1 MTLSST
7 NVLGHIESYFGENGV
22 QRPQVGHNSY
32 KGSVNLAFLS
42 ADMELTCKTTF
53 IEDFKRVSQ
62 CVDVPSCFVK
72 HH

>member
-1 MTLSST
+1 MCWVILRT
-7 NVLGHIESYFGENGV
+7 VLGKMGSRDHRFDITSI
-22 QRPQVGHNSY
+22 

-62 CVDVPSCFVK
+62 CVDVSSCFVK

>member
-1 MTLSST
+1 MCWVILRT
-7 NVLGHIESYFGENGV
+7 VLG
-22 QRPQVGHNSY
+22 
-32 KGSVNLAFLS
+32 KMGSRDHRLDITSIRVAFLS

>member
-1 MTLSST
+1 MCWVILRT
-7 NVLGHIESYFGENGV
+7 IFGENGV

-32 KGSVNLAFLS
+32 KRSVNLAFLS